1 MRTDTVTGCLDKER
15 TLPAREND
23 VLVTQTLAGQDMSL
37 CDGWQFGHLTTGHLL
52 PLTCFCGVFW
62 EISFPA
68 ASKRLPSTFRKCDF
82 D

>member
-1 MRTDTVTGCLDKER
+1 
-15 TLPAREND
+15 
-23 VLVTQTLAGQDMSL
+23 MSL

-68 ASKRLPSTFRKCDF
+68 ASKRLPFRFRKCGF
-82 D
+82 DYAFTVLVVVQTGQRKKERWQWRKITKMKGFKS